1 MKNKTPKLLLLAGG
15 FLLAVPGLAQ
25 DAAGAT
31 GEAGGAASFYSD
43 FFSLG
48 LLALS
53 AVVIIA
59 ALAAMFQLLNAMIRI
74 QQIKIY
80 QEAGMEAMLEKVQ
93 KPRKSLWD
101 RLYKRWTKVVPVEKE
116 KDILFDHEY
125 DGIRELD
132 NSLPPWWV
140 AMFYIT
146 IAFAVVYMTYYHF
159 AGIGKS
165 SAEQYEAQM
174 EQAEAEVKAYLAKQA
189 NNVDETNVTMI
200 TEEAELAAG
209 EAIFLTNC
217 ASCHGQLGEGG
228 IGPNMTDAYWV
239 HGGSINDVFKTIKYG
254 VPEKGMISWK
264 SQLRPAQMQ
273 QVASYILSLQGT
285 NPPNAKEPEGELFQP
300 EQVENQES
308 MQKDTTSADA
318 EQETSI
324 GMLQE

>member
-1 MKNKTPKLLLLAGG
+1 MISTNTKSLLPLTGLLLLS
-15 FLLAVPGLAQ
+15 VPGLAQ
-25 DAAGAT
+25 DAAEAAQD
-31 GEAGGAASFYSD
+31 AGGNSFYDD
-43 FFSLG
+43 FFTLG
-48 LLALS
+48 LLALG
-53 AVVIIA
+53 AVVIVA

-80 QEAGMEAMLEKVQ
+80 QEAGMEAMLEQVQ

-116 KDILFDHEY
+116 EDILFDHEY

-146 IAFAVVYMTYYHF
+146 IAFAVIYMTYYHF

-165 SAEQYEAQM
+165 SAEQYQAQM
-174 EQAEAEVKAYLAKQA
+174 EQAEADVQAYLAKQA
-189 NNVDETNVTMI
+189 NLVDETNVTLLSGD
-200 TEEAELAAG
+200 AELAAG
-209 EAIFLTNC
+209 EAIFQTNC

-264 SQLRPAQMQ
+264 AQLRPAQMQ

-285 NPPNAKEPEGELFQP
+285 NPPNAKEAEGELYQP
-300 EQVENQES
+300 EQVENQDG
-308 MQKDTTSADA
+308 MQGDTTANA
-318 EQETSI
+318 EASI
-324 GMLQE
+324 GMLQEE